1 MNEKRKSSI
10 SQDRKTTSS
19 AGDDPN
25 QHPEFKKRSKL
36 DSKTTLK
43 FSVKTSNEQNHD
55 FELAVNCTFNDLKS
69 SLTWVPDGCLNQNW
83 LTVFALYTVYNRPY
97 IFT

>member
-25 QHPEFKKRSKL
+25 QHPELKKRSKL

-55 FELAVNCTFNDLKS
+55 FEMAVNCTFNDLKS
-69 SLTWVPDGCLNQNW
+69 SLT
-83 LTVFALYTVYNRPY
+83 
-97 IFT
+97 